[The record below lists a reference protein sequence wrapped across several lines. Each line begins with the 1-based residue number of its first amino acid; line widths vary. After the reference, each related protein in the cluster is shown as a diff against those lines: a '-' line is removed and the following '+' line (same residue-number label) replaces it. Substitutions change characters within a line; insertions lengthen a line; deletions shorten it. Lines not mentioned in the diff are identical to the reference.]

1 MNTGGKSHFAAG
13 LSFYTLI
20 AVLTVVSLA
29 PFYAMIVMGTYD
41 SFQLFRF
48 NGLPS
53 DYILHNFATI
63 SKTEFPTFMKNSLV
77 MSLSSVFFSLLA
89 SALCGYGFAKFRFK
103 GNKMLYNLVLFTM
116 MVPSQLSIV
125 AYVYEMKLFHLN
137 DSLVPSILPYVF
149 AGFGVFWM
157 TQYIKDIVPTEVL
170 ESARI
175 DSAGEFRI
183 FFSIVVPMITPAV
196 ITLGLL
202 NFVWSWNSFFVPLV
216 TINDSRLFTVPLGIN
231 SFNSL
236 YYQDNGAKILALS
249 IATMPVVLLY
259 LIFSNRLQSGLT
271 AGAVKA

>member
-1 MNTGGKSHFAAG
+1 MNAQSKSNFAAG
-13 LSFYTLI
+13 IPFYVVV

-41 SFQLFRF
+41 SFQLFNF

-53 DYILHNFATI
+53 NYILENFVTI
-63 SKTEFPTFMKNSLV
+63 SKTEFPTFMINSMV
-77 MSLSSVFFSLLA
+77 MSLSSVFLSLFT
-89 SALCGYGFAKFRFK
+89 SALCGYGFAKFHFK
-103 GNKMLYNLVLFTM
+103 GSKLLYNIVLFTM

-137 DSLVPSILPYVF
+137 DTLVPSILPYVF

-183 FFSIVVPMITPAV
+183 FFSIVAPMITPAL

-271 AGAVKA
+271 AGAVKS

>member
-1 MNTGGKSHFAAG
+1 
-13 LSFYTLI
+13 LI

-41 SFQLFRF
+41 SFQLFHF

-53 DYILHNFATI
+53 NYIWHNFKTI
-63 SKTEFPTFMKNSLV
+63 SNTEFPTFMMNSV
-77 MSLSSVFFSLLA
+77 IMSLFSVVLSLLT

-103 GNKMLYNLVLFTM
+103 GNKMLYNIVLFTM

-125 AYVYEMKLFHLN
+125 AYVYEMKIFHLN
-137 DSLVPSILPYVF
+137 DTLVPSILPYVF

-157 TQYIKDIVPTEVL
+157 TQYIKDIVPMEVL

-183 FFSIVVPMITPAV
+183 FFSIAAPMITPAL

-271 AGAVKA
+271 AGAVKS